1 MEIIVH
7 PEVDNDLLDNIEF
20 YSRKASPQLALEF
33 YTEFRRCFDVI
44 VDRAA
49 SFPLY
54 TARLRR
60 INFYRFPYHILLD
73 ILDDDEVVH
82 VVVVKHDS
90 RDPDFGLDR

>member
-7 PEVDNDLLDNIEF
+7 PEVDNDLLGQIEF
-20 YSRKASPQLALEF
+20 YSREASSQVAVEF
-33 YTEFRRCFDVI
+33 YSEFRRCFDVI

-54 TARLRR
+54 TSRLRR
-60 INFYRFPYHILLD
+60 INFNRFPHHILFE
-73 ILDDDEVVH
+73 ILDNEIVH
-82 VVVVKHDS
+82 VVVIKHDH

>member
-7 PEVDNDLLDNIEF
+7 PEVDNDLLGQIEF
-20 YSRKASPQLALEF
+20 YSHEAGSEVAVEF
-33 YTEFRRCFDVI
+33 YAEFRRCFDII

-54 TARLRR
+54 TSRLRR
-60 INFYRFPYHILLD
+60 INFHRFPYHILFEVLD
-73 ILDDDEVVH
+73 GEVVH
-82 VVVVKHDS
+82 VVVVKHDH